1 MTLVLIGP
9 VCEDLIV
16 IGDEESSK
24 VGGASFY
31 QSFVYEEFFKDY
43 MAIANASN
51 ADLISEFPNESKAR
65 LVLKEDTH
73 YFVNEYPDKDNL
85 DIRNQSTNFANIP
98 ITEEDLNA
106 IFDELKLNEDNID
119 AFVLNP
125 LNRNDFPIE
134 TIDYLSS
141 FDVPI
146 YISLQGFLRFK
157 GEDDSIV
164 LKLTNGCVKDTIGG
178 IDLTELKSDITIC
191 GKRLIFSNAVV
202 QQVTTRLDIPK
213 AEFLLPDKKKGTSL
227 SFHADSIKGRVM
239 LKDISQP
246 FAPVLRKFSI
256 PLNLSVDVSG
266 TNEGLLF
273 KDIQVGT
280 DDKKLTI
287 SAMGMLRNLRE
298 ARKLALHFEV
308 YEMKAKPG
316 IKHKI
321 INQFTVKK
329 YMMTQIYAMGL
340 IRYAGSF
347 DILWKKQQF
356 RGLLNTEKGD
366 VHFNF
371 ELDGVNKYVTGNVST
386 DSLKLGELFQ
396 LEKIGNID
404 CSASF
409 KIDISKSRTGVMR
422 KQKGGKLPMGEVK
435 ADIRK
440 IGYRGINMKN
450 IVADIQS
457 DGAIANGDVTLMG
470 NLTDLVLQ
478 FSFTNTDEMHKMK
491 IKPRLQFGR
500 GKDKKEKG
508 K

>member
-73 YFVNEYPDKDNL
+73 YFVNEYPDKENL

-164 LKLTNGCVKDTIGG
+164 LKLSEDIKDILEKADHIFLDEDEFVIIKDEEIAGSNLVITNGSRGSRIIDSDGETIK
-178 IDLTELKSDITIC
+178 I
-191 GKRLIFSNAVV
+191 NAVKCNNIIDA
-202 QQVTTRLDIPK
+202 TGCGDTYMASYICARLNNK
-213 AEFLLPDKKKGTSL
+213 SL
-227 SFHADSIKGRVM
+227 KESGD
-239 LKDISQP
+239 
-246 FAPVLRKFSI
+246 FASLIAS
-256 PLNLSVDVSG
+256 
-266 TNEGLLF
+266 
-273 KDIQVGT
+273 
-280 DDKKLTI
+280 
-287 SAMGMLRNLRE
+287 
-298 ARKLALHFEV
+298 RKLENFGP
-308 YEMKAKPG
+308 Y
-316 IKHKI
+316 
-321 INQFTVKK
+321 KK
-329 YMMTQIYAMGL
+329 
-340 IRYAGSF
+340 
-347 DILWKKQQF
+347 
-356 RGLLNTEKGD
+356 
-366 VHFNF
+366 
-371 ELDGVNKYVTGNVST
+371 
-386 DSLKLGELFQ
+386 
-396 LEKIGNID
+396 
-404 CSASF
+404 
-409 KIDISKSRTGVMR
+409 
-422 KQKGGKLPMGEVK
+422 
-435 ADIRK
+435 
-440 IGYRGINMKN
+440 
-450 IVADIQS
+450 
-457 DGAIANGDVTLMG
+457 
-470 NLTDLVLQ
+470 
-478 FSFTNTDEMHKMK
+478 
-491 IKPRLQFGR
+491 
-500 GKDKKEKG
+500 
-508 K
+508 

>member
-51 ADLISEFPNESKAR
+51 AHLISEFPNESKAR

-164 LKLTNGCVKDTIGG
+164 LKLSEDIKDILEKADHIFLDEDEFVIIKDEEIAGSNLVITNGSRGSRIIDSDGETIK
-178 IDLTELKSDITIC
+178 I
-191 GKRLIFSNAVV
+191 NAVKCNNIIDA
-202 QQVTTRLDIPK
+202 TGCGDTYMASYICARLNNK
-213 AEFLLPDKKKGTSL
+213 SL
-227 SFHADSIKGRVM
+227 KESGD
-239 LKDISQP
+239 
-246 FAPVLRKFSI
+246 FASLIAS
-256 PLNLSVDVSG
+256 
-266 TNEGLLF
+266 
-273 KDIQVGT
+273 
-280 DDKKLTI
+280 
-287 SAMGMLRNLRE
+287 
-298 ARKLALHFEV
+298 RKLENFGP
-308 YEMKAKPG
+308 Y
-316 IKHKI
+316 
-321 INQFTVKK
+321 KK
-329 YMMTQIYAMGL
+329 
-340 IRYAGSF
+340 
-347 DILWKKQQF
+347 
-356 RGLLNTEKGD
+356 
-366 VHFNF
+366 
-371 ELDGVNKYVTGNVST
+371 
-386 DSLKLGELFQ
+386 
-396 LEKIGNID
+396 
-404 CSASF
+404 
-409 KIDISKSRTGVMR
+409 
-422 KQKGGKLPMGEVK
+422 
-435 ADIRK
+435 
-440 IGYRGINMKN
+440 
-450 IVADIQS
+450 
-457 DGAIANGDVTLMG
+457 
-470 NLTDLVLQ
+470 
-478 FSFTNTDEMHKMK
+478 
-491 IKPRLQFGR
+491 
-500 GKDKKEKG
+500 
-508 K
+508 